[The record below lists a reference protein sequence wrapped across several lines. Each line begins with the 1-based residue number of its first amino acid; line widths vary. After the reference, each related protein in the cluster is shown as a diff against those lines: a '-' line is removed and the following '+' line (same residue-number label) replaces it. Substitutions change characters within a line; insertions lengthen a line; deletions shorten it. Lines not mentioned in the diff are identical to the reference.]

1 MPSDSI
7 CMLCNALHFDFQK
20 FCPFLHSRFFSSCF
34 FFPVANFCCIIFFYL
49 NLCLYSFLVLQFS
62 KIAVRIKVFKVDFL
76 CSLLFIIDSYVFF
89 HVLSFLICFSRFLQA
104 VRFDWGLVFF
114 VRIACKINQKLRI
127 LMYVEWAPQGRTSPK
142 IFGKLMRIATNDTTA
157 LPNAAET
164 QNIEANS
171 SCSTS
176 PPRRNHWTDFGR
188 VRPSSLKHVAYQ
200 VDGLPPAFS

>member
-76 CSLLFIIDSYVFF
+76 CSLLFSIDSYVFF

-104 VRFDWGLVFF
+104 VRFDGAFSENSWELPQTIRPHSRTQRKRKTSKPTVP
-114 VRIACKINQKLRI
+114 ALR
-127 LMYVEWAPQGRTSPK
+127 V
-142 IFGKLMRIATNDTTA
+142 
-157 LPNAAET
+157 
-164 QNIEANS
+164 
-171 SCSTS
+171 
-176 PPRRNHWTDFGR
+176 PPGGN
-188 VRPSSLKHVAYQ
+188 Q
-200 VDGLPPAFS
+200 VDGSPPAFSWTLLLKSMSSLDFPIFSNNYILK